1 MHNVPTNFSFS
12 DFKMQKSELSKER
25 QKLEGMSEE
34 DMKGGVDLGK
44 SQKDI
49 KKDIEQSYT

>member
-1 MHNVPTNFSFS
+1 MHNVPTNFSFT
-12 DFKMQKSELSKER
+12 DFKMQKSELSKGR